1 MRLHEVNQFNS
12 FLPIGLSCI
21 CGASTKGGSVVPSPQ
36 TLVPSPDS
44 MTDFEQSMV
53 SLGISAATA
62 FSLPKSVGA
71 FQAGSGPRIG

>member
-1 MRLHEVNQFNS
+1 
-12 FLPIGLSCI
+12 
-21 CGASTKGGSVVPSPQ
+21 
-36 TLVPSPDS
+36 